1 MQTAYKVVTI
11 FFLVLMVA
19 GIIWVTAMEFIN
31 KKRKKDRKAGKWHPN
46 QKK

>member
-1 MQTAYKVVTI
+1 MQTAYKLVTI
-11 FFLVLMVA
+11 FFLVLMA
-19 GIIWVTAMEFIN
+19 GGIVWVTVLELLK